1 MPCTFSW
8 MQSSRA
14 IDAVATKYCWQR
26 LSDTLSRL
34 IWSPPTLSRSIKDPL
49 RRCMST
55 SCLHLNHLKQ
65 NKKKLYL
72 VQKLI
77 QITKEFKIQNEPGGR
92 SLIFQ
97 LDDFPISDAICFI
110 GIVKRNGNRI
120 RKLFRWL
127 LLHDDSFRRWYKTLP
142 ESSGRR
148 TCCCDCWRWIRAE
161 YDAQLLNTERA
172 NFSGLSIDY
181 WGADGEDNAASPI
194 LYAHWNVSGC
204 NLSVALS
211 GKF

>member
-1 MPCTFSW
+1 
-8 MQSSRA
+8 
-14 IDAVATKYCWQR
+14 
-26 LSDTLSRL
+26 
-34 IWSPPTLSRSIKDPL
+34 
-49 RRCMST
+49 MST

-65 NKKKLYL
+65 NKKKIIASSKTYSNH
-72 VQKLI
+72 KR
-77 QITKEFKIQNEPGGR
+77 IQNSKRTLGR
-92 SLIFQ
+92 SLTFQ
-97 LDDFPISDAICFI
+97 LDDFPISEAICFI

-127 LLHDDSFRRWYKTLP
+127 LRDDSFRRWYKTLP